1 MTTRKSPTNPG
12 GGNEASDTPR
22 RLTRDLLRAF
32 ELAVMIAH
40 SRASEFIEVSDVLAG
55 LYMDNWDRLS
65 RYWSETDEIE
75 KTMRQ
80 LCRISP
86 QRWNYWIEYY
96 AGMRASREKTWLA
109 MGSQPF
115 WRWRS
120 KSQIAVGRDFELS
133 SELTEVLK
141 EADEIAPFQDRVGH
155 RTVPIV
161 SSESVLLAIAQNARS
176 AIGRRLLA
184 TGLNVIELERAARF
198 PRRPPV

>member
-1 MTTRKSPTNPG
+1 M
-12 GGNEASDTPR
+12 
-22 RLTRDLLRAF
+22 LRAF

-109 MGSQPF
+109 IGSQPF
-115 WRWRS
+115 WRWRN

-176 AIGRRLLA
+176 SIGRRLLA
-184 TGLNVIELERAARF
+184 TGLNVTDLERAARF

>member
-1 MTTRKSPTNPG
+1 MTTRKSPTNTG

-109 MGSQPF
+109 IGSQPF
-115 WRWRS
+115 WRWRN

-133 SELTEVLK
+133 SELTDVLK

>member
-1 MTTRKSPTNPG
+1 MTTRKSPTNSG
-12 GGNEASDTPR
+12 SGNEASDTPR

-109 MGSQPF
+109 IGSQPF
-115 WRWRS
+115 WRWRN

-133 SELTEVLK
+133 SELTDVLK

>member
-1 MTTRKSPTNPG
+1 MPTRKGSSNLG
-12 GGNEASDTPR
+12 DSKDAAGTPR

-40 SRASEFIEVSDVLAG
+40 SRASEFIEVSDLLAG
-55 LYMDNWDRLS
+55 LYMDNWERLS
-65 RYWSETDEIE
+65 RFWTETDEIE

-96 AGMRASREKTWLA
+96 AGVRASREKTWLA
-109 MGSQPF
+109 LGSQPF

-120 KSQIAVGRDFELS
+120 KSQIAVGRNFELS
-133 SELTEVLK
+133 SELTGVLK
-141 EADEIAPFQDRVGH
+141 EADEIAPFQDHVGG
-155 RTVPIV
+155 RMIPIV
-161 SSESVLLAIAQNARS
+161 SSECILLAIAQNARS

-184 TGLNVIELERAARF
+184 TGLDVTSLERAARF

>member
-109 MGSQPF
+109 IGSQPF
-115 WRWRS
+115 WRWRN

-133 SELTEVLK
+133 SELTDVLK